1 MSNKTHHHD
10 HDHHNHN
17 HGHHHH
23 HPAPSNYNR
32 AFLIGLILN
41 VAIVV
46 LQVIFGLISNSLAL
60 LADAGHNLSDVLGLV
75 IAWVASWLVRRRPTA
90 RYTYG
95 LRRSSILAALVNA
108 CLIMIV
114 LGAIAVEAIHRFQNP
129 TELKEGVVII
139 VAAIEMVFN
148 GFTA

>member
-90 RYTYG
+90 RHMHIRHTYKAF
-95 LRRSSILAALVNA
+95 I
-108 CLIMIV
+108 
-114 LGAIAVEAIHRFQNP
+114 
-129 TELKEGVVII
+129 
-139 VAAIEMVFN
+139 
-148 GFTA
+148 